1 MIGTRTVSDEL
12 ERLPELLT
20 RRNWIILLLLLLVS
34 LPFGNFRLT
43 MGILCGGLVA
53 VAGFA
58 WLRRSLQKL
67 LDQPGHGARARYQL
81 GYLVRLV
88 VLAVVLGVLVAVIKI
103 NPVGLVIGLSVI
115 VINLFWITV
124 QRALR

>member
-1 MIGTRTVSDEL
+1 MTVGEEL
-12 ERLPELLT
+12 ERLPAVLI
-20 RRNWIILLLLLLVS
+20 RRNWIVLALLLVGS
-34 LPFGNFRLT
+34 LPLGNLRLT
-43 MGILCGGLVA
+43 LGILCGGLVA
-53 VAGFA
+53 IAGFA

-81 GYLVRLV
+81 GYLVRLAA
-88 VLAVVLGVLVAVIKI
+88 LAVMLGLLVAVIKI
-103 NPVGLVIGLSVI
+103 NPVGLVIGLSVV